1 MMHADSGIRTIA
13 ELQTHDFAIA
23 EKYYSPGTRIARHS
37 HDSFVLSFPL
47 AGSFI
52 ESNSLSSYT
61 CEKFGLSI
69 NPPGESHANDFSR
82 AAKCLVIASKT
93 DAAARFVNAPVYV
106 RDLKAIGLALR
117 IHRELLHPDDV
128 TALMTQGLIL
138 EMLASAS
145 RERMIGQL
153 SGPPRWLARVREHI
167 HDNLSETHDLK
178 ALSHLAQV
186 HQTTLCRQF
195 RRYYHLSIGEYV
207 RELRICR
214 SMSELAG
221 LDKSLSEIALA
232 AGFYDQSHFANA
244 FKRYTGMT
252 PSEFRR
258 K

>member
-1 MMHADSGIRTIA
+1 MNTDSRIRTIA
-13 ELQTHDFAIA
+13 EFQTDDFAIA

-47 AGSFI
+47 AGSFV
-52 ESNSLSSYT
+52 ESNSISSYT
-61 CEKFGLSI
+61 CDKHGLSI
-69 NPPGESHANDFSR
+69 NPEGESHANDFAR
-82 AAKCLVIASKT
+82 AARCLVIASRSA
-93 DAAARFVNAPVYV
+93 AAARFVREPAYF
-106 RDLKAIGLALR
+106 RDPKTIGLALR
-117 IHRELLHPDDV
+117 VYHELLNPDDV

-145 RERMIGQL
+145 REKMAVRL
-153 SGPPRWLARVREHI
+153 SGQPHWLARVRDHI
-167 HDNLSETHDLK
+167 HDNLSENHDLK
-178 ALSHLAQV
+178 ALSEIAGV

-195 RRYYHLSIGEYV
+195 RRYYDRPIGDYV

-214 SMSELAG
+214 SMSELADR
-221 LDKSLSEIALA
+221 DKSVADIALG